1 MNDPYVIFYAV
12 GGLIIVLLAFVVFA
26 LFTEGVKTL
35 NKKLVEEEKK
45 KKDIEKNKR
54 AA

>member
-1 MNDPYVIFYAV
+1 MNDPYIILYSV

-26 LFTEGVKTL
+26 LFTEGVRTI
-35 NKKLVEEEKK
+35 NNKLVEEEKK
-45 KKDIEKNKR
+45 KKEFENKKR

>member
-1 MNDPYVIFYAV
+1 MNDPYVIMYAV

-26 LFTEGVKTL
+26 LFTEGIRSINQHVIEEE
-35 NKKLVEEEKK
+35 NKKKEAEKK
-45 KKDIEKNKR
+45 KR